1 MRKRKTPTADPK
13 RVRCGRYW
21 PDCQK
26 TLAMQGFS
34 GILVEARGVE
44 PLSETVSTRASPGAA
59 LNLKFPQSNAQ
70 GQALDIGIL

>member
-1 MRKRKTPTADPK
+1 MRYTEIKNDMRKRKTPTADPK

-34 GILVEARGVE
+34 GILAKADNFDTMKLFSINRKHRLVI
-44 PLSETVSTRASPGAA
+44 ASA
-59 LNLKFPQSNAQ
+59 
-70 GQALDIGIL
+70 DIKRKH